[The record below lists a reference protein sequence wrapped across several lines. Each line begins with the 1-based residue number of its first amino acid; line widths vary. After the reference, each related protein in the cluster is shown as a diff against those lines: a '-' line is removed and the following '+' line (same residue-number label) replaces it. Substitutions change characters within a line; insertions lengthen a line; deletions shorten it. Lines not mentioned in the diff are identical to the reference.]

1 VRDETKALLSLVE
14 STGRSI
20 IDLEHPSIIPINL
33 RDIPQTSYGPHH
45 ASPKSKLFWQFWK
58 LTLPSSVIMSD
69 AAIYHVALKHGVR
82 VIHRVPVYDAAQLLP
97 HRQLQALPPPYMF
110 APKKEYTLK
119 DTGANST
126 ASLNILYIREVTKL
140 LQQENARAFLER
152 GGLVWRIALEFGG
165 PRLWQDVFKG
175 PSVFC
180 VDARIG
186 ERSPDVSFIGES
198 IVDSDLDL
206 LLGVLYKPESPSY
219 AKSLFP
225 PYAMFE
231 QSPHW
236 MGVWTADNEDWFQK
250 ILGQLYEGT
259 LKAQP
264 RHYWRSTAGRSNKK
278 TITDE
283 IAESFTGT
291 STSTACIYSNTSH

>member
-1 VRDETKALLSLVE
+1 VKDKIKTLLSLVE
-14 STGRSI
+14 STGREI
-20 IDLEHPSIIPINL
+20 ITLNHPSITPIDL
-33 RDIPQTSYGPHH
+33 REIPQTLYGPHH

-58 LTLPSSVIMSD
+58 LTSQSSVPLSD
-69 AAIYHVALKHGVR
+69 VATYHAAIKHGVH

-97 HRQLQALPPPYMF
+97 HRQLQTLPPYMF

-119 DTGANST
+119 DTGANGT

-165 PRLWQDVFKG
+165 SRLWQDVFKG

-186 ERSPDVSFIGES
+186 ERSPDVGFIGET
-198 IVDSDLDL
+198 IIDSELDL
-206 LLGVLYKPESPSY
+206 LLGVLYKPESSSY

-225 PYAMFE
+225 PCAMFE

-236 MGVWTADNEDWFQK
+236 MGIWTADNEDWFQK
-250 ILGQLYEGT
+250 ILEQLHEGK

-278 TITDE
+278 TITNE
-283 IAESFTGT
+283 IAESFT
-291 STSTACIYSNTSH
+291 SMQETSTACI

>member
-1 VRDETKALLSLVE
+1 MKDEVKALLRLIE
-14 STGRSI
+14 STGRRI
-20 IDLEHPSIIPINL
+20 IDLNHPSIIPVEL
-33 RDIPQTSYGPHH
+33 REIPRTLYGPHH
-45 ASPKSKLFWQFWK
+45 ASPKSKLFWRFWG
-58 LTLPSSVIMSD
+58 LTSPSSVPLND
-69 AAIYHVALKHGVR
+69 VATYHAALKHGVH

-97 HRQLQALPPPYMF
+97 HRQLQTLPPPYMF
-110 APKKEYTLK
+110 TPKKDYILK
-119 DTGANST
+119 DTGANGT
-126 ASLNILYIREVTKL
+126 APLNILYIREVAKL

-186 ERSPDVSFIGES
+186 ERSPDVGFIGES

-206 LLGVLYKPESPSY
+206 LLGVLYKPESSIY

-225 PYAMFE
+225 PLTMFE

-250 ILGQLYEGT
+250 ILGQLYEGK

-283 IAESFTGT
+283 VAESFNAETCGSP
-291 STSTACIYSNTSH
+291 STSCI